1 MKNNVKN
8 IDQKDLLIA
17 SINKNLTDFVDGKIK
32 GITLT
37 LGLVSDLTKL
47 YKIGGFNLNTFL
59 VDKLIQSNDL
69 KNINWKVLPE
79 NVTHN
84 DRLSLYLNRV
94 IIPAIK

>member
-69 KNINWKVLPE
+69 KNTE
-79 NVTHN
+79 
-84 DRLSLYLNRV
+84 
-94 IIPAIK
+94 